1 MTMCNYRR
9 LSIAMTVAA
18 LSFSSSSLAQTG
30 RSVVEEY
37 FSAKDPPSGSLIFQQ
52 RDSLEGRALGLAT
65 GSTYTHVGIIRI
77 TGGGPYVMQSSA
89 ETGGVEE
96 VSLDEFINIGVN
108 QKFAIYVTKKD
119 YRPAGQLNSPASLAA
134 YDYYHLP
141 YDFFYKQDS
150 RAIYSAELIF
160 KIFKD
165 IGHPIGRLRRIGDLN
180 FDTEAGRKF
189 LLNNWH
195 ERRDCQ
201 SERLS
206 QQACWDRIKMELV
219 ITPNDLAD
227 DRKLELYM
235 TTF

>member
-1 MTMCNYRR
+1 MTTCNYRW

-18 LSFSSSSLAQTG
+18 LSFPSSSLAQTG

-37 FSAKDPPSGSLIFQQ
+37 FSAKNPPSGSLIFQQ
-52 RDSLEGRALGLAT
+52 RDSLEGMALALAT
-65 GSTYTHVGIIRI
+65 GSPYTHVGIIRI

-89 ETGGVEE
+89 MTGGVEE
-96 VSLDEFINIGVN
+96 VPLDEFINAGVG

-141 YDFFYKQDS
+141 YDFFYQQDS

-165 IGHPIGRLRRIGDLN
+165 IGHPIGRLRRIRDLN
-180 FDTEAGRKF
+180 FDTEAGRSF
-189 LLNNWH
+189 FLNNWR
-195 ERRDCQ
+195 ERPDCQ
-201 SERLS
+201 SQRLS
-206 QQACWDRIKMELV
+206 QQACWDRIKTEFIV
-219 ITPNDLAD
+219 TPNDLASD
-227 DRKLELYM
+227 SKLELYL